1 MLNYRIRNKDNE
13 YFNLYDLKLNMDI
26 PNSVIKFAPSI
37 SAYKITDKIS
47 PRYSGYGGVLKGDGK
62 FADRDMTFKFHIATR
77 NIKHK
82 DLISGLWIL
91 DGQLEHR
98 KILNWIARFF
108 RPEKRD
114 FWLENMDYALETKIS
129 HDGIKPKTSEGLEY
143 ITSEYE
149 LPLSLID
156 GLWLGKE
163 VEVTGSIALNYGTF
177 TIDIDTDSL
186 NSPVYPFD
194 AFPVI
199 ELTTTGSNSDFTLY
213 NQTNNYSLRVQE
225 LGFIAGKKITLDS
238 VDGKAFLD
246 KTEKLKMITSGYFL
260 YLSPGANVIEYY
272 GLSPIGYTIKYRP
285 RYLY

>member
-1 MLNYRIRNKDNE
+1 MLKYRIKNKDGE
-13 YFNLYDLKLNMDI
+13 FFNLYNLKLNMEI
-26 PNSVIKFAPSI
+26 PNTVIKFSPSI
-37 SAYKITDKIS
+37 SAYKVSDKIS

-62 FADRDMTFKFHIATR
+62 FADRDMVFKFNIATR

-82 DLISGLWIL
+82 DILTSEWIL

-114 FWLENMDYALETKIS
+114 FWLENMDYALETKVS

-143 ITSEYE
+143 IVSDYE

-163 VEVTGSIALNYGTF
+163 IEITGEISLNYGTF

-194 AFPVI
+194 AFPII
-199 ELTTTGSNSDFTLY
+199 ELTTTASNADFTLY
-213 NQTNNYSLRVQE
+213 NQTNNYSIRIQE
-225 LGFIAGKKITLDS
+225 NGFTAGEKITLDS
-238 VDGKAFLD
+238 VEGKAYYNA
-246 KTEKLKMITSGYFL
+246 TEKPKMITDGYFL
-260 YLSPGANVIEYY
+260 YLSPGENVFEYF
-272 GLSPIGYTIKYRP
+272 GLAPLNYTIKYRP
-285 RYLY
+285 RYVH